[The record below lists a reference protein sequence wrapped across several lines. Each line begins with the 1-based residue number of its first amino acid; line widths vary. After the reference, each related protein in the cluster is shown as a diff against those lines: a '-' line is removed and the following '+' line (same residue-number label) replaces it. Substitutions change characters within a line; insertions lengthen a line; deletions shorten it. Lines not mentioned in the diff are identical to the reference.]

1 MLNLYKCGRAGT
13 RFWQAWTRGAWG
25 VTNEGTL
32 GVRGKVKYLMPKDD
46 KSMAEIIAEAAQK
59 QRAKGYAEIAPEE
72 HFQVVVQYRLET
84 WGSTEDLGKGHKVE
98 LLFNECLG
106 WTGNGRCDGND
117 IGSGSINIFSLVVD
131 PDLAV
136 ETMRGELQKKKLLK
150 GAVIAVRHG
159 EEYRVAYPLRY
170 KGEFSLL

>member
-1 MLNLYKCGRAGT
+1 MLNLYKRGRTGT
-13 RFWQAWTRGAWG
+13 RFWQAWTHGAWG

-32 GVRGKVKYLMPKDD
+32 GVRGKMKHLKPQVGKK
-46 KSMAEIIAEAAQK
+46 MAEIIAEAVQK
-59 QRAKGYAEIAPEE
+59 QRAKGYAEITPEE

-84 WGSTEDLGKGHKVE
+84 WGSVDDLGKGHKIE
-98 LLFNECLG
+98 FLFNECLG

-117 IGSGSINIFSLVVD
+117 IGSGSMNIFSIVVD
-131 PDLAV
+131 HDLAV
-136 ETMRGELQKKKLLK
+136 ETMGGELRKKKLLK